1 MAKSTSKHAF
11 GSEANVDSAIA
22 RGLIDAY
29 DVLFLDEK
37 KIGWID
43 ANGKKVIID
52 KQIKHVSV
60 LPSVGTMETLYI
72 CDSVLY
78 FWDGKKFVPVMTS
91 GDNGGISE
99 AVVDAKIKI
108 ANAEVKQYADNAVK
122 AATSIIDENENQ
134 TPLAVKTI
142 LADNINDVEK
152 KDGQLIFVR
161 DQHQIALDYNNT
173 RTLYSGV
180 IELYSDYAR
189 LTLKTPIVG
198 ATYFVTTTNIWWLY
212 RKSGWQKLTVSAS
225 DVVSIVTE
233 YPVYG
238 DPNLLYVN
246 KMTREVAVWDNA
258 LSNYLIVGN
267 VGYSTGGGGTGGNSG
282 SIDTT
287 YLERIMI
294 AKGEAIEA
302 AQADATEK
310 AAAAQQIAMSYTDD
324 RVNPLSEQIAGN
336 SANINNMTN
345 NITTL
350 NSLVASHDADIDD
363 LNKKIATLEEEGVVI
378 EEITNEE
385 IDAFFA

>member
-29 DVLFLDEK
+29 DILFLDEK
-37 KIGWID
+37 KIGWLD
-43 ANGKKVIID
+43 ANGNKIILD
-52 KQIKHVSV
+52 HQVKHVSV
-60 LPSVGTMETLYI
+60 LPAVGTMETLYI

-78 FWDGKKFVPVMTS
+78 FWDGKNFIPVTTN

-99 AVVDAKIKI
+99 ALVDAKIKI
-108 ANAEVKQYADNAVK
+108 ANAEVKQYTDEAIRAVNG
-122 AATSIIDENENQ
+122 IVDENGNS

-142 LADNINDVEK
+142 LTDNLDDVEK

-189 LTLKTPIVG
+189 LTLENPIVG
-198 ATYFVTTTNIWWLY
+198 ATYFVTSTNIWWLY
-212 RKSGWQKLTVSAS
+212 RKSGWQKLTVSSS
-225 DVVSIVTE
+225 DVISIVTE

-238 DPNLLYVN
+238 DPKLLYVN

-258 LSNYLIVGN
+258 LSTYLIVGN
-267 VGYSTGGGGTGGNSG
+267 VGYSTGGGTGGS
-282 SIDTT
+282 SSSPDTI
-287 YLERIMI
+287 YLEQIMI

-302 AQADATEK
+302 ARADATEK
-310 AAAAQQIAMSYTDD
+310 AAAAQQVAMTYTDD
-324 RVNPLSEQIAGN
+324 RVNPLSEQIAEY
-336 SANINNMTN
+336 AADINNMTN
-345 NITTL
+345 DITTL
-350 NSLVASHDADIDD
+350 NSLVTSHDSDITN
-363 LNKKIATLEEEGVVI
+363 LNRKIATLEEEGVVI
-378 EEITNEE
+378 EAITDEE